1 MLKVAVHNQEGANVN
16 EIELNEAVFGIE
28 PHKQA
33 MFDMVLLQRASIR
46 QGTHDT
52 KGRSE
57 VRGGGRKPWRQ
68 KGTGRARQG
77 SIRAPQW
84 RGGGT
89 VFGPTPRKYGFK
101 LNKKVARLALRSALS
116 CKVADNEFV
125 VLDKISFAAPK
136 TKDMIKVLENL
147 NVKGKTLLVMDEI
160 DENVRLS
167 ARNIP
172 GVMVLDSHGI
182 NVYDILNSNNMIVT
196 EAAVKVDR
204 KSTRLNS
211 SHD

>member
-46 QGTHDT
+46 KGTHDT

-196 EAAVKVDR
+196 EAAVKVIEEG
-204 KSTRLNS
+204 LA
-211 SHD
+211 